1 MRKNDKL
8 TSPPRERVSVAIQGL
23 DRSTPDD
30 LCKDGT
36 CEELHNLRY
45 KDSAWRPVSAYAEK
59 QFGQAFPLGYKVVY
73 KHPASPEDKYI
84 VENAQKN
91 ISTAGY
97 YYYEVSTNDT
107 SMSQATLIAKFNE
120 KQKVSHFGNVL
131 YLGDNSF
138 IYSDGAYHPYSNS
151 TTFPTLDYTNR
162 IGSRI
167 NPDYFAVDTPDI
179 QLTFSG
185 VGNDGLPSTIKL
197 TLAVDAWYPLT
208 ILDAAL
214 QSAPQDVKFRFL
226 WLFKLDV
233 SESTKETDWAADPF
247 PTLKD
252 GYWSGEY
259 AMFAVLRMQ
268 DGTYLNPSPVALNT
282 NQNNY
287 SFLEGFELGGLGKI
301 YIDGVGV
308 FPFRGRGLVT
318 KYATIADRASYSS
331 SIVPYYYANLMA
343 TDVKISIPANIDTT
357 LIQSVTLFC
366 SRNFSIFDY
375 DAIKAIDTFSGTTK
389 VSSLFLDNDIFNSP
403 FYKVHEVDINDCN
416 IDEETQTK
424 FTSIT
429 LNAASFERMTTDL
442 VYEPTIN
449 EVISSKVTFDYNN
462 RLHLADVTET
472 IKTDYFTDLLKPAP
486 NEDDGTSIGVIL
498 RKNGRT
504 FSAWSKEILGIDI
517 ADKYSTLLSVHNPS
531 AENILF
537 KHGGTYSAKLKT
549 AYENNISYFHNK
561 ATDDYRYPPIVIA
574 KLPTIKGDFFSA
586 SISEPNRLQVSSA
599 NNPFSFPFVNSYAI
613 GSANNRIIALQ
624 SAAIEMSDA
633 KFGEFPLFAFTEE
646 GIFALQAGSTTLYAS
661 IIPINYDKI
670 INPNTLAI
678 NGGIIYITERGVH
691 LLAPRGDKLT
701 SEASTL
707 ISSPI
712 HDKDGRPPLDFLRTC
727 QIMWPKQ
734 HNEVIFHNPDNGGDI
749 AYVYNLDAGYWS
761 TRSLTGAKL
770 NTDEMVDG
778 NTIYNLA
785 DEGET
790 ALLYTNIVTRPIKL
804 GNVEFKRLETIIPR
818 ISGINNSGQFTFFG
832 AVKPNEFMLLRTARV
847 PWANPL
853 IIRRTPFSA
862 KYFKA
867 VLEARLTSPSFSITH
882 IDFEWYRKFQHR
894 MR

>member
-1 MRKNDKL
+1 MRKNDNL

-45 KDSAWRPVSAYAEK
+45 KDGAWRPVSEFEQIGSYTPSLSVGNK
-59 QFGQAFPLGYKVVY
+59 KIVY
-73 KHPASPEDKYI
+73 KHPATGENHYI
-84 VENAQKN
+84 VE
-91 ISTAGY
+91 S
-97 YYYEVSTNDT
+97 VSNSVDRTQYTYLDVDITT
-107 SMSQATLIAKFNE
+107 SEEMTIATFDE

-138 IYSDGAYHPYSNS
+138 IYNDGAYHPYSNS

-343 TDVKISIPANIDTT
+343 TDVKISIPADIDTT
-357 LIQSVTLFC
+357 LIQSVALFC

-442 VYEPTIN
+442 VYDPTIN
-449 EVISSKVTFDYNN
+449 EVITSKVTFDYNN

-472 IKTDYFTDLLKPAP
+472 IKTDYFTDLLKPTP
-486 NEDDGTSIGVIL
+486 NEDDCTSIGVVL

-504 FSAWSKEILGIDI
+504 FSAWSKEILGIDV

-537 KHGGTYSAKLKT
+537 KHGNTYSAKLKT

-561 ATDDYRYPPIVIA
+561 ATDDYRYPPIVIG

-599 NNPFSFPFVNSYAI
+599 NNPFSLPFVNSYSI

-633 KFGEFPLFAFTEE
+633 KFGEFPLFAFTDE

-691 LLAPRGDKLT
+691 LLSARGDKLT

-761 TRSLTGAKL
+761 TRSLTGTKL
-770 NTDEMVDG
+770 NTDEMVDD

-785 DEGET
+785 DEDESKVLGSE
-790 ALLYTNIVTRPIKL
+790 IITRPIKL
-804 GNVEFKRLETIIPR
+804 GNVELKRLETIIPR
-818 ISGINNSGQFTFFG
+818 MTSGDVTDGYIQFNGIVRTM
-832 AVKPNEFMLLRTARV
+832 VPMPLRSIRA
-847 PWANPL
+847 PWDNPL

-862 KYFKA
+862 KYFTMQMR
-867 VLEARLTSPSFSITH
+867 VFSSNYNLAFTH